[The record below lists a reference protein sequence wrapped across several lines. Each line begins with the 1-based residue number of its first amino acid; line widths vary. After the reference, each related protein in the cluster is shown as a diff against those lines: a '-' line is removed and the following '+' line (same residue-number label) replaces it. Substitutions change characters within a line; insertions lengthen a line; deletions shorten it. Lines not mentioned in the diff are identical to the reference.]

1 MPDMQ
6 HTDELILSI
15 DIGTQSVRAV
25 AIDLHGN
32 IVDLHKQHIVPY
44 FSEKPGWAE
53 QDPNYFWQQLCIATQ
68 QLWTKNPAIKSRI
81 TAVTLTTQRGTVVNL
96 DKNGEPLRPAI
107 HWLDQRQAKL
117 EGFPPKWM
125 KKGLKFLDLY
135 DMMAYAIQ
143 QAECNWIRQEQPEI
157 WDKTHKFML
166 ISGFI
171 VYKLTG
177 EFADSIGNTVAYFPF
192 DYKKQ
197 QWVSGFHLNKI
208 MFKVPP
214 EKLYRLVKPSDQ
226 INVISA
232 KAAAETGIPEGL
244 PLIAAAADKANEVL
258 GSGCIT
264 PDIACLSYG
273 TTATLQTT
281 NSRFI
286 EVVPFVPAYPSAVPG
301 FYNTEIMIFRGYW
314 MISWFKKEF
323 GHREIELAH
332 QLGIEPE
339 ALFDEMINTIP
350 PGSMGLMLQ
359 PYWTPGIRT
368 PGIEAKGAIIGF
380 GDVHTRAHIYR
391 AILEGLAYALKDGL
405 NKTQRKTGVKV
416 KKIRVSGGGS
426 QSKNA
431 MQLTADIFNLPAEK
445 PHTYETSALGA
456 AINAAVGMKYYPDF
470 ETAIGKMTRLS
481 DTYMPIEANRDI
493 YKKLFDKVYL
503 KIYKKLQPLYDEIR
517 SITDYPKQI

>member
-1 MPDMQ
+1 MQ
-6 HTDELILSI
+6 TSDELILSI

-25 AIDLHGN
+25 AIDLMGN
-32 IVDLHKQHIVPY
+32 IIDLYKQHIEPY
-44 FSEKPGWAE
+44 FSVKPGWAE
-53 QDPNYFWQQLCIATQ
+53 QHPEYFYEQLCIATQ
-68 QLWTKNPAIKSRI
+68 QLWIKNPDLKPRI

-96 DKNGEPLRPAI
+96 DENGNSLRPAI
-107 HWLDQRQAKL
+107 HWLDQRLARL
-117 EGFPPKWM
+117 EGFPPRWM
-125 KKGLKFLDLY
+125 KQGLKFLDLY
-135 DMMAYAIQ
+135 EMMVYAIQ

-157 WDKTHKFML
+157 WEKTHKFML
-166 ISGFI
+166 LSGFI
-171 VYKLTG
+171 VHRLTG
-177 EFADSIGNTVAYFPF
+177 EFADSIGNTVAYLPF
-192 DYKKQ
+192 DYKRQ
-197 QWVSGFHLNKI
+197 QWATGFHLNKI

-214 EKLYRLVKPSDQ
+214 EKLCRLVKPSDQ
-226 INVISA
+226 ISIITE
-232 KAAAETGIPEGL
+232 KASKETGIPAGL

-258 GSGCIT
+258 GSGCHT
-264 PDIACLSYG
+264 PDIACVSYG

-281 NSRFI
+281 HSKFI
-286 EVVPFVPAYPSAVPG
+286 EVVPFVPPYPSAIPG
-301 FYNTEIMIFRGYW
+301 YYNTEVMIFRGYW

-323 GHREIELAH
+323 GHREIELAK
-332 QLGIEPE
+332 QMGVEPE

-405 NKTQRKTGVKV
+405 NKTQRKTGIKIS
-416 KKIRVSGGGS
+416 KIRVSGGGS

-431 MQLTADIFNLPAEK
+431 MQLTADIFDLTAEK

-456 AINAAVGMKYYPDF
+456 AINAAVGMKYYSGFDD
-470 ETAIGKMTRLS
+470 AIQHMTRLS
-481 DTYMPIEANRDI
+481 ESYSPIPANRDI

-517 SITDYPKQI
+517 TITDYPKLIK